1 MTDPRQYTEQLLE
14 MIDEGILDAEHVVRC
29 FATYLDENTVKNMMF
44 AEELIPYEWNED
56 DDEDDDEDDRPSTFW
71 NSQEYKDWAERKGY

>member
-29 FATYLDENTVKNMMF
+29 FTTYLDENTVKNMMF
-44 AEELIPYEWNED
+44 AEELIPYD
-56 DDEDDDEDDRPSTFW
+56 YDDED
-71 NSQEYKDWAERKGY
+71 

>member
-29 FATYLDENTVKNMMF
+29 FTAYLSEDDVKHMMIDED
-44 AEELIPYEWNED
+44 LIPSEWE
-56 DDEDDDEDDRPSTFW
+56 
-71 NSQEYKDWAERKGY
+71 

>member
-29 FATYLDENTVKNMMF
+29 FATYLSEDTVKNMMF
-44 AEELIPYEWNED
+44 AEELIPYEDE
-56 DDEDDDEDDRPSTFW
+56 DEDDDTVSSFFHSP
-71 NSQEYKDWAERKGY
+71 EYKDWAERKGY

>member
-29 FATYLDENTVKNMMF
+29 FTRYLSEDTIKNMMF
-44 AEELIPYEWNED
+44 AEELVPHEGYED
-56 DDEDDDEDDRPSTFW
+56 DTYGLFLY
-71 NSQEYKDWAERKGY
+71 SQEYKDWAERKGY